1 MIKNGSY
8 FAVANSMINGIYKLS
23 NTILGSSI
31 VIMIILLTL
40 ILLMWMKER
49 KKELAILMSLGISKG
64 KLLMQY
70 ISELL
75 MVFVVGIGVSVLTT
89 KAVVQRVGD
98 HVLQKAQSSSTA
110 DLAGQVNVG
119 ADADTSVLSK
129 TIDHLTVSIQKM
141 DIAYLALIGIAV
153 IVIAVVLAS
162 IPMLKSKPKQLLS
175 EFE

>member
-1 MIKNGSY
+1 
-8 FAVANSMINGIYKLS
+8 
-23 NTILGSSI
+23 
-31 VIMIILLTL
+31 
-40 ILLMWMKER
+40 
-49 KKELAILMSLGISKG
+49 
-64 KLLMQY
+64 
-70 ISELL
+70 

-89 KAVVQRVGD
+89 KAVVQKVGD

-141 DIAYLALIGIAV
+141 DVAYLALIGIAV

-162 IPMLKSKPKQLLS
+162 IPSAETEERRVGKECRSRWSPYH
-175 EFE
+175 